1 MASSTDLKRERCS
14 APPLSQANLSTSRLG
29 CQITL
34 LDNKTSRLLQIVRQP
49 FDQEFSF
56 NFAIVS
62 LLIFPCHKVHIVNA
76 MRSVSRL
83 SRVAMS
89 SEFLGMLSLARR
101 FNEVLHAREK
111 SLKRYPKRA
120 VFLYTQ
126 LQQGANE
133 TTSWSLH
140 RCLVK

>member
-1 MASSTDLKRERCS
+1 MAAPTDLKRQRPG
-14 APPLSQANLSTSRLG
+14 AARLSQANLSAGRLG

-34 LDNKTSRLLQIVRQP
+34 VDNKTSKLFQNVRQP
-49 FDQEFSF
+49 FFVDQKFPF

-62 LLIFPCHKVHIVNA
+62 RSIFPSHKVHIVNA

-89 SEFLGMLSLARR
+89 SEFWGLLLSARR

-111 SLKRYPKRA
+111 SLKRLSEASCVPVHLA
-120 VFLYTQ
+120 
-126 LQQGANE
+126 AE
-133 TTSWSLH
+133 
-140 RCLVK
+140 RC